1 MLIENQTSG
10 EEEMTRE
17 EVVKKIIK
25 MNRIICHSNDED
37 ECNRMADEQSELA
50 EKYGIADDEWEL
62 KMR

>member
-1 MLIENQTSG
+1 
-10 EEEMTRE
+10 MTRE